1 MNTKTNMSETQAT
14 IKASKAQI
22 REIMEQTAVGYHE
35 KVYANTEDGRVRF
48 LAGTPGGTVVA
59 YNDYVEGDIEEI
71 NGEAQAIIP
80 VPDLLNY
87 LSLAG
92 EGTSS
97 QVELVFVGSE
107 DSPLAEQLKL
117 SVPGS
122 HSFEVGLTLPASES
136 SMESVPTD
144 LPGLFNQENV
154 LMNQSEDRPVSTHI
168 DTYTESLGKILEVVD
183 LREELEFYPIVVED
197 GEFLLNVGS
206 DQGNYVNAKLQGEA
220 EGDDVDN
227 LYGSGFSE
235 VVKALDGN
243 VTLHVEQGS
252 PLQILKEGSYGT
264 VRHVLGAA
272 E

>member
-1 MNTKTNMSETQAT
+1 MTDVQAT
-14 IKASKAQI
+14 IEATKAQI
-22 REIMEQTAVGYHE
+22 KEIINHTAAGYHE
-35 KVYANTEDGRVRF
+35 KVYANITDGRVRF

-59 YNDYVEGDIEEI
+59 YNDYVEGDIDDI
-71 NGEAQAIIP
+71 SGDAQAIIN
-80 VPDLLNY
+80 VADLLNY
-87 LSLAG
+87 IGLAG

-97 QVELVFVGSE
+97 NILLEFVGSSE
-107 DSPLAEQLKL
+107 GGLSEQLRV

-136 SMESVPTD
+136 SLESVPTD
-144 LPGLFNQENV
+144 LPGLFDDDNV
-154 LMNQSEDRPVSTHI
+154 LLNQAEERPVTTHI
-168 DTYTESLGKILEVVD
+168 DTYTESLEKILDVVG
-183 LREELEFYPIVVED
+183 LKEELEFYPIVVENE
-197 GEFLLNVGS
+197 EFLLNVGS
-206 DQGNYVNAKLQGEA
+206 DQGNYVNAKLQGSV

-227 LYGSGFSE
+227 LYGSGFEE

-252 PLQILKEGSYGT
+252 PLLVLKEGSYGT

>member
-1 MNTKTNMSETQAT
+1 MSDTQAT
-14 IKASKAQI
+14 IEASKAQI
-22 REIMEQTAVGYHE
+22 RELVEQTAVGYHE
-35 KVYANTEDGRVRF
+35 KIYVNISDGRVRF

-59 YNDYVEGDIEEI
+59 YNDYVEGDIESI
-71 NGEAQAIIP
+71 DGDAQAIIP
-80 VPDLLNY
+80 VPRLLDY
-87 LSLAG
+87 LGLAG

-97 QVELVFVGSE
+97 TVVLDFVGSE
-107 DSPLAEQLKL
+107 DGPLAEQLRV

-136 SMESVPTD
+136 SLESVPTD
-144 LPGLFNQENV
+144 LPGLFNEDNV
-154 LMNQSEDRPVSTHI
+154 LINQGEERPVNCHI
-168 DTYTESLGKILEVVD
+168 KTYTETLDKILDVVD
-183 LREELEFYPIVVED
+183 LREELEFYPIVVENE
-197 GEFLLNVGS
+197 EFLLNVGS
-206 DQGNYVNAKLQGEA
+206 DQGNYVNAKLQGEVDG
-220 EGDDVDN
+220 EDVDN

-252 PLQILKEGSYGT
+252 PLLILKEESHGT

>member
-1 MNTKTNMSETQAT
+1 MSDIQAT
-14 IKASKAQI
+14 IEASKVQI
-22 REIMEQTAVGYHE
+22 REIVEETAVGYHE
-35 KVYANTEDGRVRF
+35 KIYANITDGRVRF

-59 YNDYVEGDIEEI
+59 YNDYVVGDIEEI
-71 NGEAQAIIP
+71 SGEAQAIIP
-80 VPDLLNY
+80 VPNLLDY

-97 QVELVFVGSE
+97 VVVLEFVGSE
-107 DSPLAEQLKL
+107 GSMLAEQLRL

-144 LPGLFNQENV
+144 LPSLFNEDNV
-154 LMNQSEDRPVSTHI
+154 LLNQAEDRPVTTHI
-168 DTYTESLGKILEVVD
+168 DTYTETLDKILDVVD
-183 LREELEFYPIVVED
+183 LREELEFYPIVVDNE
-197 GEFLLNVGS
+197 EFLLNVGS
-206 DQGNYVNAKLQGEA
+206 DQGNYVNAKLQGEVDG
-220 EGDDVDN
+220 EDVDN

-252 PLQILKEGSYGT
+252 PLEILKEGSYGT
-264 VRHVLGAA
+264 VRHVLGSA